1 MIRMEIALFL
11 VMGMVAFIYFSSEKK
26 ITKLHRTFSVL
37 LVTVLVYLAFDGIT
51 VYTVNHLDT
60 VPSLLNNLA
69 HRVFMGSMALV
80 IFLFYRYIA
89 ILVEEETGKPRKM
102 DKAAW
107 VILVLSELG
116 EWLLPIY
123 YTQTKWGNESDG
135 VYTYVCYASVGF
147 YLFLCSGML
156 FGNWKKIN
164 AKKKFAIG
172 AALIVELMVC
182 VLQGLHHTWLIS
194 GMGITLMTL
203 TFYLTLENPDI
214 IRAELTEQKMSML
227 YLKSQVNPHFLY
239 NTLDD
244 ELDLLDAYMELMCYR
259 YPSLHCEYNIDP
271 DLGGVQVPNFILQ
284 PLVENSL
291 LHGLKNKGYKGA
303 VVISAQKSG
312 EDMLVTIMDTGS
324 GFAEGK
330 KEQVNSLLTN
340 YAKQAAKLEGNSI
353 GILNVQKRIKLLCGQ
368 KYGLWY
374 AENEKGGVTAHLLL
388 PCKEA
393 GK

>member
-1 MIRMEIALFL
+1 MAA
-11 VMGMVAFIYFSSEKK
+11 VIY
-26 ITKLHRTFSVL
+26 
-37 LVTVLVYLAFDGIT
+37 
-51 VYTVNHLDT
+51 
-60 VPSLLNNLA
+60 
-69 HRVFMGSMALV
+69 
-80 IFLFYRYIA
+80 LFYQYIA
-89 ILVEEETGKPRKM
+89 ILVQEETGKPRRLDWPAK
-102 DKAAW
+102 
-107 VILVLSELG
+107 VFLVLAELG
-116 EWLLPIY
+116 NFLLPIS
-123 YTQTKWGNESDG
+123 YTVTAEGNYSAG
-135 VYTYVCYASVGF
+135 AYILVPYAAVAF
-147 YLFLCSGML
+147 YLLLCVGL
-156 FGNWKKIN
+156 LAGNWKAIPG
-164 AKKKFAIG
+164 KKRSAIG
-172 AALIVELMVC
+172 AALVIEFTVC

-239 NTLDD
+239 NTLDTIRIQAELNRDKKVADLLMHLSDFFRMSVKVDRQMVELDD

>member
-123 YTQTKWGNESDG
+123 YTQTKWGNYSDG
-135 VYTYVCYASVGF
+135 IYTYVCYASVAF
-147 YLFLCSGML
+147 YLLLCSGML
-156 FGNWKKIN
+156 FGNLFFYQMNQIRESFGKQDIEE
-164 AKKKFAIG
+164 IG
-172 AALIVELMVC
+172 
-182 VLQGLHHTWLIS
+182 
-194 GMGITLMTL
+194 
-203 TFYLTLENPDI
+203 
-214 IRAELTEQKMSML
+214 
-227 YLKSQVNPHFLY
+227 
-239 NTLDD
+239 
-244 ELDLLDAYMELMCYR
+244 
-259 YPSLHCEYNIDP
+259 
-271 DLGGVQVPNFILQ
+271 
-284 PLVENSL
+284 
-291 LHGLKNKGYKGA
+291 
-303 VVISAQKSG
+303 
-312 EDMLVTIMDTGS
+312 
-324 GFAEGK
+324 
-330 KEQVNSLLTN
+330 
-340 YAKQAAKLEGNSI
+340 
-353 GILNVQKRIKLLCGQ
+353 
-368 KYGLWY
+368 
-374 AENEKGGVTAHLLL
+374 NEK
-388 PCKEA
+388 
-393 GK
+393 

>member
-60 VPSLLNNLA
+60 VPPLLNNLA

-123 YTQTKWGNESDG
+123 YTQTKWGNYSDG
-135 VYTYVCYASVGF
+135 IYTYVCYASVAF
-147 YLFLCSGML
+147 YLLLCSGML

-172 AALIVELMVC
+172 AALIFELTVC
-182 VLQGLHHTWLIS
+182 MLQGLHHTWLIS

-203 TFYLTLENPDI
+203 AFYLTLENPDI

-227 YLKSQVNPHFLY
+227 YLKSQVNPHFLHFPASFNGNRRCAVTPPFSLY
-239 NTLDD
+239 
-244 ELDLLDAYMELMCYR
+244 AYHSPYFLPQSSLILFCTFKMPILF
-259 YPSLHCEYNIDP
+259 PSI
-271 DLGGVQVPNFILQ
+271 
-284 PLVENSL
+284 
-291 LHGLKNKGYKGA
+291 
-303 VVISAQKSG
+303 
-312 EDMLVTIMDTGS
+312 
-324 GFAEGK
+324 FA
-330 KEQVNSLLTN
+330 
-340 YAKQAAKLEGNSI
+340 ACFA
-353 GILNVQKRIKLLCGQ
+353 
-368 KYGLWY
+368 
-374 AENEKGGVTAHLLL
+374 
-388 PCKEA
+388 
-393 GK
+393 